1 MKDFTET
8 FMINSLT
15 PYLHCFIC
23 HMHQFRFIHGDF
35 NLFNIQGLEK
45 LNDITS
51 EQVFKSKNIKRKELR
66 CVFYLHQR
74 MHKRYRMDINEN
86 IFK

>member
-45 LNDITS
+45 LNDNTS
-51 EQVFKSKNIKRKELR
+51 EQVFKSKIKK
-66 CVFYLHQR
+66 
-74 MHKRYRMDINEN
+74 K
-86 IFK
+86 